1 MESMVYVNG
10 EFFPADEARI
20 SVFDRGFLFAD
31 AVYEVMAV
39 LGGRL
44 VDNQAHLTRL
54 LRSCREV
61 QLSLPL
67 SLEAIGKIQ
76 QELLL
81 RNGLQE
87 GSLYLQLS
95 RGAADVR
102 DFPFPTDVA
111 PTLVMFTQA
120 RPLIDCPQSKVG
132 IRVVTLP
139 DLRWKRRDIKT
150 VSLLPACVAKQF
162 ALDNDA
168 EDAWWVES
176 GWVTEGS
183 TSNAFILTR
192 GGCLVTRPASHDI
205 LDGIT
210 RRALLAVAAEEGIR
224 IEERHFSVEEALSA
238 REAFISSA
246 TTFVWPVVRIN
257 GEAVGD
263 GRPGPV
269 ATRLRQRYIERALA
283 GTLPQREP

>member
-1 MESMVYVNG
+1 MEPMVYVNG
-10 EFFPADEARI
+10 EFYPADEARI

-31 AVYEVMAV
+31 AVYEVVAV

-61 QLSLPL
+61 QLTLSP
-67 SLEAIGKIQ
+67 SLEVITHIQ

-81 RNGLQE
+81 RNELQE

-95 RGAADVR
+95 RGSAGGR
-102 DFPFPTDVA
+102 DFPFPRDVE
-111 PTLVMFTQA
+111 PTLVMFTQP
-120 RPLIDCPQSKVG
+120 RPLIDCPHARAG

-139 DLRWKRRDIKT
+139 DLRWKRRDIK
-150 VSLLPACVAKQF
+150 SSMLLPACVAKQY

-168 EDAWWVES
+168 DDAWWVES
-176 GWVTEGS
+176 GWVTEGGS
-183 TSNAFILTR
+183 SNAFILTR
-192 GGCLVTRPASHDI
+192 AGCLVTRPVSHDI

-210 RRALLAVAAEEGIR
+210 RSAVLALAAEEGIP
-224 IEERHFSVEEALSA
+224 IEERHFSIEEALLA
-238 REAFISSA
+238 REAFITSA

-257 GEAVGD
+257 GEAVGN
-263 GRPGPV
+263 GKPGPV
-269 ATRLRQRYIERALA
+269 ASLLRQRYVERALA
-283 GTLPQREP
+283 GTLPHRAP